1 MNKSVYLESLDR
13 LSQELDA
20 TPNTLMGMTFKV
32 LTLAVMNMRYEKI
45 ALDSSGGRH
54 PYARVR
60 DLIEEQRLFFRAVV
74 DILFIE
80 DPSGAEAPR
89 GKQAALE
96 GRHQELFNVIWDK
109 YDDSAYDTYVDRYIH
124 RLKVN
129 GLENLVKGKRCLDL
143 GCGNGNFCFAL
154 ASEGAA
160 EAVGV
165 DFGDRSIAFA
175 KKQRARRPEGARV
188 SFHVSTVYALPF
200 PDASFDF
207 VIQNGV
213 FHHLDDEDR
222 AIREA
227 KRVLKPGGWFWY
239 YTDGEGGIS
248 YDLWDRSVFLLRDVP
263 IDLIRGVFQ
272 RLNVSVGKLAHL
284 MDGLN
289 AVYRHTSWARI
300 TERLSAAGFGE
311 FRRLTGGFATD
322 FDLDHIKSDPFG
334 HEKFGEGDLRV
345 LARKCLRGL

>member
-1 MNKSVYLESLDR
+1 MSKTVYLESLEL
-13 LSQELDA
+13 LSQELEA

-32 LTLAVMNMRYEKI
+32 LTLAVLNMRYEKF
-45 ALDSSGGRH
+45 AFDLSSTRH
-54 PYARVR
+54 PFERVR
-60 DLIEEQRLFFRAVV
+60 DLIEEQRIFFRAASDV
-74 DILFIE
+74 LFIE
-80 DPSGAEAPR
+80 DTSGAEAPH
-89 GKQAALE
+89 GKQAAME

-109 YDDSAYDTYVDRYIH
+109 YDDTSYDTYVDRYIH

-129 GLENLVKGKRCLDL
+129 GLENLVKGKKCLDL

-154 ASEGAA
+154 VSEGAA

-165 DFGDRSIAFA
+165 DFGEKSVAFA
-175 KKQRARRPEGARV
+175 EKQRARRPEGSRV
-188 SFHVSTVYALPF
+188 SFYVSTIYTLPF

-222 AIREA
+222 AISEA
-227 KRVLKPGGWFWY
+227 TRVLKPGGWFWY

-263 IDLIRGVFQ
+263 IELIRAVLL

-300 TERLSAAGFGE
+300 TERLGAAGFGE
-311 FRRLTGGFATD
+311 FRRLTGGFDTD
-322 FDLDHIKSDPFG
+322 FDLDRINKDPFG
-334 HEKFGEGDLRV
+334 REKFGEGDLRV
-345 LARKCLRGL
+345 LARKNL